1 MRKRNREGKITFI
14 ELLLIAVILL
24 FGYWVIVAP
33 MSKTEDM
40 VKEEWVKK
48 NLSTMFDAIA
58 VFEKN
63 ATENNGVYDYSSMTV
78 NDVDILRARWER
90 PPLEWP
96 KGVLFDSFSA
106 TSNSVAI
113 AVEFSTGVRTVTYVP
128 Q

>member
-58 VFEKN
+58 VFEKT

>member
-1 MRKRNREGKITFI
+1 MRKRNCEGKITFI

>member
-1 MRKRNREGKITFI
+1 MRKCNREGKITFI